1 MRDINSLNKV
11 IRVGRLG
18 AKPDIRS
25 HAQSGRSS
33 ARFNLATNERLY
45 NPSTQTSTDKTEW
58 HRIVVWFPRL
68 VEFSEK
74 YLDKGKQILVEGS
87 IRSREYQ
94 DRDGNRRFITEIVA
108 DKIVLLG
115 RREESS
121 ATRTDTTDLDE
132 VYGRGG
138 TRGGASGSGGG
149 GGGEDDF
156 PSGDDSGGSGGGDDD
171 IPF

>member
-11 IRVGRLG
+11 ILVGRLG
-18 AKPDIRS
+18 QKPEIRS

-33 ARFNLATNERLY
+33 ARFSLATNERLW
-45 NPSTQTSTDKTEW
+45 NAATQTATDKTEW
-58 HRIVVWFPRL
+58 HKIVVWFPRL

-74 YLDKGKQILVEGS
+74 YLDKGKQILIEGS
-87 IRSREYQ
+87 IRTREFQ
-94 DRDGNRRFITEIVA
+94 DRDGNKRNVTEIVA

-115 RREESS
+115 KRDEAS
-121 ATRTDTTDLDE
+121 ATRTDTTDLDA

-138 TRGGASGSGGG
+138 GRGPAAGAGAGDEEFPTGDEGGG
-149 GGGEDDF
+149 GGG
-156 PSGDDSGGSGGGDDD
+156 PDDD